1 MRVLVVLVALAV
13 AALALGAMIWRD
25 AAALTRPASSVDP
38 ALARLT
44 PRSAFGAAFSE
55 VAFAAAP
62 GARLRGWLVPARKD
76 AKDLI
81 VVAMHG
87 RGGDR
92 HTALP
97 HARLWREAGAAALLI
112 DLRGAGESD
121 GQGLGN
127 GLAMR
132 EAEDAL
138 AAAEAARAFGYRR
151 VVVAGWSLGASAAIL
166 AAARDRKIDGLM
178 VECALKSFPDYGA
191 DIVQARFGG
200 LAPRAIAAPL
210 GTAIVALGRWRAGV
224 GPLTAP
230 VDVIEQIAPRP
241 ILILHGARD
250 AVTPP
255 YHGWE
260 LARAAGET
268 ARLVTLP
275 NAAHCDGLRADEAAY
290 RAAVLD
296 FLGAIAAAP

>member
-1 MRVLVVLVALAV
+1 MIALVALAV
-13 AALALGAMIWRD
+13 AAMALGAMIWRD
-25 AAALTRPASSVDP
+25 ATALMRPASSVDP
-38 ALARLT
+38 GLARLT
-44 PRSAFGAAFSE
+44 PRTAFGASFNE

-62 GARLRGWLVPARKD
+62 GARLRGWVVPARDD
-76 AKDLI
+76 AKNVI
-81 VVAMHG
+81 VVAIHG

-92 HTALP
+92 HMALP

-151 VVVAGWSLGASAAIL
+151 VVLAGWSLGASAAIL
-166 AAARDRKIDGLM
+166 AAARDSRIDGLM
-178 VECALKSFPDYGA
+178 LECALKSFPDYGA

-200 LAPRAIAAPL
+200 LAPRVIAAPL
-210 GTAIVALGRWRAGV
+210 GSASVALGRRLAGV

-230 VDVIEQIAPRP
+230 VDVIAQIAPRP

-255 YHGWE
+255 YHGRD
-260 LARAAGET
+260 LAHAAGAT
-268 ARLVTLP
+268 ARLVVLAH
-275 NAAHCDGLRADEAAY
+275 AAHCDGLRANAAAY

-296 FLGAIAAAP
+296 FLGEIAAAP